1 MSDWS
6 FPAANDDYEG
16 KGLNDSGIETFNDDC
31 LKGLAR
37 EICQNS
43 LDARRTDVPP
53 NEPVV
58 VEFKRFF
65 LPSSQFPG
73 KITFDDAL
81 VRSLT
86 FWQNRKDEKTEAFFS
101 TAIDVM
107 SKEKVPWLR
116 ISDFRTIG
124 LLGVSQGR
132 DHSTTTPWGSL
143 VMSSGVSNK
152 PAGSGGSFGIGKFAS
167 FSCSKLRTCFYS
179 TLTEVGEKGFQGVA
193 RLVSF
198 ENATGGITLG
208 NGYFRDE
215 GKPLNDAPVLDASFA
230 RGEMSGTDIFVPA
243 FCGDDSWFEDVTASV
258 LDGFLYAIFRNTLE
272 VRLVDEQGYNC
283 VLNRKWLDDQY
294 NKGALADRA
303 TIRYNYEVLKN
314 DNEDQ
319 IFRKEIGTDGKL
331 ELRLMLA
338 PGLDRRIAMIRE
350 TGMKIYG
357 KSGFSSSISFSGVL
371 VVQGEEL
378 NKRIKKFENPQ
389 HTKWEPKRNP
399 SDRRLLDEI
408 NHFCRES
415 LEKLVQRN
423 HSEELDAGL
432 GDVLPAVGASDK
444 KEERET
450 LTAKIAKFDEPK
462 RKKKRRPVVKTDSSE
477 DGDTD
482 SFDDGFDNDNGSG
495 GGPGEED
502 GSASGNKGHSG
513 SGEGEGNGQSSDGD
527 KKCPSIKH
535 VKAGSS
541 RFACTNEASGEYRM
555 FLVPATAEANG
566 IIAVNAVAELNT
578 YPASIVSAR
587 TIDGQNLRIEG
598 NQIHGLVFGAG
609 KMIQVIL
616 TLGYSEYVSL
626 EVDWYGAN

>member
-43 LDARRTDVPP
+43 LDARRTDVPE

-65 LPSSQFPG
+65 LPPSQFPG
-73 KITFDDAL
+73 KTTFDDAL
-81 VRSLT
+81 GRSLT
-86 FWQNRKDEKTEAFFS
+86 FWKNRNDEKTEAFFS
-101 TAIDVM
+101 TAMDVM
-107 SKEKVPWLR
+107 SKENMPWLR
-116 ISDFRTIG
+116 ISDFQTSG
-124 LLGVSQGR
+124 LRGVSQGCN
-132 DHSTTTPWGSL
+132 HSTTTPWSSL

-179 TLTEVGEKGFQGVA
+179 TLTDIGEKGFQGVA

-198 ENATGGITLG
+198 ENVNGGITLG

-215 GKPLNDAPVLDASFA
+215 GKPLNDIPVLDSSFA
-230 RGEMSGTDIFVPA
+230 RGEISGTDIFVPA

-272 VRLVDEQGYNC
+272 VRLADEQGNNC

-314 DNEDQ
+314 DNQDQ
-319 IFRKEIGTDGKL
+319 IFRKDIRTDGWL

-371 VVQGEEL
+371 VVHGEAL
-378 NKRIKKFENPQ
+378 NKRIKRFENPQ

-408 NHFCRES
+408 NRFCRES

-423 HSEELDAGL
+423 NSEELDAGL

-462 RKKKRRPVVKTDSSE
+462 RKKKRHAIKSDSSE
-477 DGDTD
+477 DGDAD
-482 SFDDGFDNDNGSG
+482 SFDDGLDNDNGSG

-513 SGEGEGNGQSSDGD
+513 SGEGEGNGPSTDGD

-535 VKAGSS
+535 VKAGKS

-555 FLVPATAEANG
+555 FITPATTEAYG

-578 YPASIVSAR
+578 YQASIVSAR
-587 TIDGQNLRIEG
+587 TIEGRNLQIDGNKIL
-598 NQIHGLVFGAG
+598 GLAFEAG

-616 TLGYSEYVSL
+616 TLDYSEYVSL
-626 EVDWYGAN
+626 EVEWYGAN